1 MPDIPCTAID
11 LSYIISLMLTLTH
24 NAITMSSKRLETKV
38 FFTPEEREQLDTEA
52 ARLLIP
58 RGQLIRERALRG
70 GSTSRPTPRAYARAV
85 ENAARVVS
93 GVPRPHLEAI
103 VASVVTTLAQS
114 NAA

>member
-1 MPDIPCTAID
+1 
-11 LSYIISLMLTLTH
+11 
-24 NAITMSSKRLETKV
+24 MSSKRLETKV
-38 FFTPEEREQLDTEA
+38 FLTAEERALLDVEA

-58 RGQLIRERALRG
+58 RGQLIRERALG
-70 GSTSRPTPRAYARAV
+70 KGPAPRPTRQTYAQAV

-103 VASVVTTLAQS
+103 VASVVTTLAKT

>member
-1 MPDIPCTAID
+1 
-11 LSYIISLMLTLTH
+11 
-24 NAITMSSKRLETKV
+24 MSSKRLETKV

>member
-1 MPDIPCTAID
+1 
-11 LSYIISLMLTLTH
+11 MLTPTH
-24 NAITMSSKRLETKV
+24 NVITMSSKRLETKV
-38 FFTPEEREQLDTEA
+38 FLTPEEREQLDTEA

-58 RGQLIRERALRG
+58 RGQLIRERALG
-70 GSTSRPTPRAYARAV
+70 KAPAPRPTPRAYARAV

-114 NAA
+114 DAA